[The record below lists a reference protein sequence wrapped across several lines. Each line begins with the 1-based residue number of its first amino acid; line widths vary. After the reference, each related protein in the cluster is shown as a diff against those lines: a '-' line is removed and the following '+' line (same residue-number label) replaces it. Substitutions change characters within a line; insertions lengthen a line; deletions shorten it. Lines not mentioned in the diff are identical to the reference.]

1 MVIKPKIFGSSP
13 RVMVSNTLVLDEW
26 TGEPQL
32 RPEISVSVP
41 GVDKKIDH
49 ETKKLFHALLRENGT
64 LARGVEGSIHV
75 DAILRA
81 TEGALA
87 TLFGG
92 L

>member
-1 MVIKPKIFGSSP
+1 MLANS
-13 RVMVSNTLVLDEW
+13 LVLDEW

-32 RPEISVSVP
+32 RPEIAVSVP
-41 GVDKKIDH
+41 GGDKKIDH
-49 ETKKLFHALLRENGT
+49 ETKRLFHALLREDGS
-64 LARGVEGSIHV
+64 LARGVEGGIHV
-75 DAILRA
+75 DSVLRA